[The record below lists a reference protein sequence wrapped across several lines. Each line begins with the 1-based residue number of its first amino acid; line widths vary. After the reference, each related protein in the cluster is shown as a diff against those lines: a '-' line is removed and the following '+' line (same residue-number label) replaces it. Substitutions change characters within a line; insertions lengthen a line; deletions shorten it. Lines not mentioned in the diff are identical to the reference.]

1 MPILTERPHSISVI
15 NAAIQNAKPTRGSL
29 SPYRCQLPYMLSIDG
44 EAILL
49 NDFYQHL
56 GVAAGDEPRRDEP
69 ALRIPEAGIDRRLLL
84 DGNYFYQRSTGPF
97 MGNPQHCREYLFRAW
112 WTLRKIGLSPPMSF
126 DMMMATAT
134 KFPVSVAE
142 VRRYCHAA

>member
-1 MPILTERPHSISVI
+1 MLIFNERTHFIRVI
-15 NAAIQNAKPTRGSL
+15 NAAIQNAKPTRSSL
-29 SPYRCQLPYMLSIDG
+29 SRCRYQLPYVLSAD
-44 EAILL
+44 AILL

-56 GVAAGDEPRRDEP
+56 GVAASNEARRDEP
-69 ALRIPEAGIDRRLLL
+69 ALRIPEAMIDRRLLL
-84 DGNYFYQRSTGPF
+84 DGSYFYQRSTGPF

-112 WTLRKIGLSPPMSF
+112 WTLRRLGLRPPMSF
-126 DMMMATAT
+126 NLMLTAAT